1 MQNKILLPLAILV
14 LVGGLILYNATF
26 VVRQTEQAI
35 VLQFGEF
42 KRAETTPGLKFK
54 VPFVQEVLY
63 YERRVLN
70 LDPPTQRVLLS
81 DQKPL
86 LVDAY
91 ARYRIVDALRFF
103 QRVRSE
109 ANAESRLDTI
119 VNATLRGV
127 LGNVNLTAVLSA
139 ERAKIMRDIQQQV
152 NAETDRFG
160 IAIVDVRIRRADL
173 PDETSEAV
181 YNRMKTERDREAA
194 EFRAQGFEM
203 SQSIKASA
211 DREATVIEAEA
222 EKEAEILRGDGDAVR
237 TTILA
242 DAYSKDSDFFR
253 FFRSLQAYETA
264 LDGDKSLLVLSP
276 DSEFM
281 SYFNK
286 IKQ

>member
-1 MQNKILLPLAILV
+1 
-14 LVGGLILYNATF
+14 
-26 VVRQTEQAI
+26 
-35 VLQFGEF
+35 
-42 KRAETTPGLKFK
+42 
-54 VPFVQEVLY
+54 
-63 YERRVLN
+63 
-70 LDPPTQRVLLS
+70 
-81 DQKPL
+81 
-86 LVDAY
+86 
-91 ARYRIVDALRFF
+91 
-103 QRVRSE
+103 
-109 ANAESRLDTI
+109 
-119 VNATLRGV
+119 
-127 LGNVNLTAVLSA
+127 
-139 ERAKIMRDIQQQV
+139 
-152 NAETDRFG
+152 
-160 IAIVDVRIRRADL
+160 
-173 PDETSEAV
+173 
-181 YNRMKTERDREAA
+181 MKTERDREAA

>member
-139 ERAKIMRDIQQQV
+139 ERAKIMQDIQQQV

>member
-1 MQNKILLPLAILV
+1 M
-14 LVGGLILYNATF
+14 
-26 VVRQTEQAI
+26 
-35 VLQFGEF
+35 LQFGEF

-139 ERAKIMRDIQQQV
+139 ERAKIMQDIQQQV

>member
-1 MQNKILLPLAILV
+1 MNNKFLLPLAVLV
-14 LVGGLILYNATF
+14 LIGGVLLYSATF
-26 VVRQTEQAI
+26 IVRQTEQAI

-42 KRAETTPGLKFK
+42 KWAETTPGLKFK
-54 VPFVQEVLY
+54 MPFIQDVLY

-86 LVDAY
+86 LVNAY

-109 ANAESRLDTI
+109 ANAETRLDTI
-119 VNATLRGV
+119 VNATMRGV
-127 LGNVNLTAVLSA
+127 LGNVNLTAVLSD
-139 ERAKIMRDIQQQV
+139 ERVKIMQDIQTQV
-152 NAETDRFG
+152 NAEAERLG

-181 YNRMKTERDREAA
+181 YNRMKTEREREAA

-211 DREATVIEAEA
+211 DREATVIQAEA
-222 EKEAEILRGDGDAVR
+222 EKEAEILRGDGDAAR

-242 DAYSKDSDFFR
+242 DAYGKDPSFFE
-253 FFRSLQAYETA
+253 FYRSMQAYDSA
-264 LDGDKSLLVLSP
+264 LDGDKSLLVLPP
-276 DSEFM
+276 DSDFFK
-281 SYFNK
+281 YFNK
-286 IKQ
+286 VDQ